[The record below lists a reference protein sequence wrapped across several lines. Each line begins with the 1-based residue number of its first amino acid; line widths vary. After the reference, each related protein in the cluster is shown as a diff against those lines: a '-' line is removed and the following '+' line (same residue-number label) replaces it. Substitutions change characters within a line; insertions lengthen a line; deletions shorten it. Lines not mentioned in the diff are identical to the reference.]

1 MSGLRISTDKV
12 ELQTREIHRDLSQ
25 HTGWAKDIPLALLE
39 KTIAHSLCFG
49 GFVGSRQVAFARV
62 VSDYATFACL
72 GDVFGLPEDRGKRA
86 TARH

>member
-1 MSGLRISTDKV
+1 VRAANQHRQG
-12 ELQTREIHRDLSQ
+12 ELQTREIHGYLSQ

-49 GFVGSRQVAFARV
+49 GFAAAARSLSPG